1 MKSVTCYVSRTPH
14 PGHTSAVT
22 PPALEIRPLSAA
34 DAEAFSAL
42 RREVTAAHP
51 VQMGISLEEELTRPL
66 DAFRSQLSMPLP
78 NAVFGAL
85 VDGNLAA
92 TAAVSRFS
100 PFAAAAHKMTMW
112 AVFTSPLHRRQGL
125 SRQVVGHA
133 IAHAFTHGILRVNL
147 TVYVPNE
154 PALRLYRS
162 LGFVECGRE
171 PEAVQIAG
179 RYHHGVQLTLRRAD
193 ADAASYEY
201 P

>member
-1 MKSVTCYVSRTPH
+1 MTPAAPRIRTL
-14 PGHTSAVT
+14 A
-22 PPALEIRPLSAA
+22 AA

-42 RREVTAAHP
+42 RREVRAAHP
-51 VQMGISLEEELTRPL
+51 VQMG
-66 DAFRSQLSMPLP
+66 
-78 NAVFGAL
+78 
-85 VDGNLAA
+85 
-92 TAAVSRFS
+92 TAAAERRVRRIRRRQSGGDRGGGRFS

-112 AVFTSPLHRRQGL
+112 AVFTSPRYRRQGL

-133 IAHAFTHGILRVNL
+133 IAHAFGNGIRRVNL

-162 LGFVECGRE
+162 LGFLECGRE